1 MDNLI
6 SIFVDSV
13 FVGNILLAYF
23 LGMCS
28 YLSVSKNLQTSFGLG
43 MAVIF
48 VLAITTPVNWLVYH
62 YLLAPGALAWAGFP
76 QIDLRYLKLVL
87 FIAVIAGMVQM
98 VEMVID
104 RYSQALYNA
113 LGVFLPL
120 ITVNCAILGASLFM
134 VERQYS
140 FNESVVYGIGAG
152 IGAIF
157 KAPLGGALLSAE
169 ILYIHDLEVEALIPG
184 LIASIVG
191 YSVFGAFFG
200 YEPIF
205 GSIVAV
211 FDQPIQLVYY
221 AVLGGVCGL
230 MGILY
235 AKSFYGTHE
244 IFRRISLSWPG
255 PTLGSVN
262 QRR

>member
-1 MDNLI
+1 VENLI

-48 VLAITTPVNWLVYH
+48 VLAITTPVNWLVYQ
-62 YLLAPGALAWAGFP
+62 YLLAPGALAWAGLP
-76 QIDLRYLKLVL
+76 QMDLRYLKLVL

-140 FNESVVYGIGAG
+140 FNQSVVYGIGSG
-152 IGAIF
+152 IGWMLAIVSMATIMQ
-157 KAPLGGALLSAE
+157 KLRYADIPKG
-169 ILYIHDLEVEALIPG
+169 LEGFGIRM
-184 LIASIVG
+184 IVT
-191 YSVFGAFFG
+191 
-200 YEPIF
+200 
-205 GSIVAV
+205 
-211 FDQPIQLVYY
+211 
-221 AVLGGVCGL
+221 GL
-230 MGILY
+230 MAMAFMLFSGI
-235 AKSFYGTHE
+235 
-244 IFRRISLSWPG
+244 
-255 PTLGSVN
+255 TL
-262 QRR
+262 